1 MRHTLFFLLFLAL
14 TACGQK
20 GPETTSAPS
29 AADPARDIRLTATA
43 QAQSAFDRA
52 RAEFLTDAILRT
64 GTLTDPRHAPLLL
77 DHGRPT
83 AFVAVITPGLY
94 DSPYFQR
101 RLAETLHRAGMNV
114 IVGLLPGHW
123 AADRFEID
131 RADYT
136 QYLREQRALVATA
149 KKLGSQLVLA
159 GHSTGALLAFQSAM
173 EEKSAAAMVLAAPAF
188 ELTRAVKIGI
198 SLGQA
203 FNLSAN
209 PFIGYPD
216 GKKIPYVSARAG
228 AEVLR
233 LIKVNRSRG
242 GWEKNRAP
250 RGETD
255 ESVYRRFF
263 QNVEIPVMVIT
274 SDHDYVVRSDIAQL
288 LAENASGPKRWVRS
302 AYLDHQEVGRFFPR
316 DHADEEVESMR
327 ILGEV
332 DSFLREELGL

>member
-1 MRHTLFFLLFLAL
+1 MRFTQYLLLFLAL

-20 GPETTSAPS
+20 GQETAAPS
-29 AADPARDIRLTATA
+29 ADPARDIRISTLS
-43 QAQSAFDRA
+43 QAQSEFDKA
-52 RAEFLTDAILRT
+52 RADFLAKAILRT

-83 AFVAVITPGLY
+83 AYVAVITPGLY

-114 IVGLLPGHW
+114 VVGLLPGHW

-131 RADYT
+131 RADHA
-136 QYLREQRALVATA
+136 QYLAEQKALVNTA

-173 EEKSAAAMVLAAPAF
+173 EEETAAAMVLAAPAF
-188 ELTRAVKIGI
+188 ELSRAVKFGI

-209 PFIGYPD
+209 PFIGQPD
-216 GKKIPYVSARAG
+216 GKLIPYISSKAG
-228 AEVLR
+228 ADVLR
-233 LIKVNRSRG
+233 LIKVNRNRN
-242 GWEKNRAP
+242 GWERNRAP

-255 ESVYRRFF
+255 ESMYRRLF
-263 QNVEIPVMVIT
+263 QRVEIPVMVIT
-274 SDHDYVVRSDIAQL
+274 SDGDFVVRNDIARL
-288 LAENASGPKRWVRS
+288 LAEGASGPKRWVRS
-302 AYLDHQEVGRFFPR
+302 AYFDHQQVGRFFPR
-316 DHADEEVESMR
+316 ENADDEVESQR

-332 DSFLREELGL
+332 ESFLREELAL